1 MLIYKILFHIAAAIK
16 KVWLKLI
23 YGNAVVFGKG
33 VTWRSHFHLAI
44 EPKAKVE
51 IGEPVS
57 SGQKHCRPG
66 VYHGCCVHR
75 KKLLDLQQCHN
86 FKGHRDRR
94 RLCHWGKLRCQRA
107 YSGQYAR
114 KDGAGLYNES
124 HRADFL
130 SVSDALYFRMV
141 VESHEQQSKKN
152 DRPIRIGQL

>member
-51 IGEPVS
+51 IGE
-57 SGQKHCRPG
+57 
-66 VYHGCCVHR
+66 
-75 KKLLDLQQCHN
+75 KLLDLQQCHN

-114 KDGAGLYNES
+114 QDGAGLYNES

-130 SVSDALYFRMV
+130 SASDALHLLEGWRW
-141 VESHEQQSKKN
+141 
-152 DRPIRIGQL
+152 